1 MERVKVSTLD
11 GYAKWA
17 DSYDAYPNGLIR
29 IEEPI
34 VRRLLGDVAGKR
46 VLDAG
51 CGTGRHT
58 AWLAQQDARVTG
70 VDPSAAMLAHA
81 RSKCPGVE
89 FVEGTF
95 APLPV
100 PDRTFDFALNAL
112 VLEHVPEVAGPI
124 AELARVLVPG
134 GSLVVSVYH
143 PFFLLKGVPPHFK
156 HADAVE
162 YEMPAHVHLVSDYVR
177 AVKAAGLE
185 LAELLE
191 PIVDDA
197 IIAALPNYEKHRGH
211 PLAVI
216 FQARKP

>member
-1 MERVKVSTLD
+1 MERIKVSTLD

-17 DSYDAYPNGLIR
+17 DSYDSYPNGLIK

-34 VRRLLGDVAGKR
+34 VRRLLGDVGGKR

-58 AWLAQQDARVTG
+58 RWLAEHGARVTG
-70 VDPSAAMLAHA
+70 VDPSPEMLAHA
-81 RSKCPGVE
+81 KAKCPQVD
-89 FVEGTF
+89 FLAGTF

-100 PDRTFDFALNAL
+100 PDARFDLALNAL
-112 VLEHVPEVAGPI
+112 VLEHLPEVAGPI

-134 GSLVVSVYH
+134 GAIVVSVFH
-143 PFFLLKGVPPHFK
+143 PFFVLRGIPAHFK
-156 HADAVE
+156 HGDAVE
-162 YEMPAHVHLVSDYVR
+162 YEMPSHVHLVNDYVR
-177 AVKAAGLE
+177 AVKHAGLILDE
-185 LAELLE
+185 LVE

-197 IIAALPNYEKHRGH
+197 IVEALPTYEKHRGH

-216 FQARKP
+216 FKAGKA

>member
-17 DSYDAYPNGLIR
+17 DSYDTYPNGLIR

-58 AWLAQQDARVTG
+58 VWLARQGARVIG
-70 VDPSAAMLAHA
+70 VDPSAEMLARA
-81 RSKCPGVE
+81 RPKCPGVD
-89 FVEGTF
+89 FREGTF
-95 APLPV
+95 APLPI
-100 PDRTFDFALNAL
+100 PDRSVDLALNAL
-112 VLEHVPEVAGPI
+112 VLEHLPEVATPI

-134 GSLVVSVYH
+134 GALVVSVYH

-177 AVKAAGLE
+177 AVTRAGLVLE
-185 LAELLE
+185 ELLE

-216 FQARKP
+216 FKARS